1 MPATDPSIDAYIA
14 RQADFA
20 RPILEHLRSAVHAA
34 CPEAEE
40 TLKWGMPHFLYKG
53 QMLAGMAAFKAHA
66 TFGFWRSKDV
76 LGETGLRET
85 GPGETGL
92 GETGLGET
100 GAEREAMGQFGRLTS
115 VADLPPDDELQTL
128 IRNAMALTD
137 VGKRPARPRGAPKP
151 ALETPPELETALS
164 ANPAARA
171 TFDGFPPG
179 CRREYVEWVAE
190 AKRPET
196 RDRRIA
202 QAVEW
207 MAEGKKRNWKYE
219 KC

>member
-1 MPATDPSIDAYIA
+1 MAETDPRIDAYIA

-20 RPILEHLRSAVHAA
+20 RPILEHLRSAVRSA

-40 TLKWGMPHFLYKG
+40 AMKWSMPYFLYKG

-66 TFGFWRSKDV
+66 TFGFWRAPEV
-76 LGETGLRET
+76 
-85 GPGETGL
+85 
-92 GETGLGET
+92 LGET
-100 GAEREAMGQFGRLTS
+100 GAEHEAMGQFGRLTS
-115 VADLPPDDELQTL
+115 VADLPADDVLHDL
-128 IRNAMALTD
+128 IRKAMALTD
-137 VGKRPARPRGAPKP
+137 AGVRPARAKAAPK
-151 ALETPPELETALS
+151 AGIETPPELEAALS

-196 RDRRIA
+196 RDKRIA

-207 MAEGKKRNWKYE
+207 MAEGKRRNWKYE

>member
-1 MPATDPSIDAYIA
+1 MSTDPRIDSYIA

-53 QMLAGMAAFKAHA
+53 EMLAGMAAFKAHA
-66 TFGFWRSKDV
+66 TFGFWRARDV
-76 LGETGLRET
+76 
-85 GPGETGL
+85 
-92 GETGLGET
+92 LGET
-100 GAEREAMGQFGRLTS
+100 GAERDAMGQFGRLTS
-115 VADLPPDDELQTL
+115 VEDLPPDDALQAM
-128 IRNAMALTD
+128 IRDAMALTD
-137 VGKRPARPRGAPKP
+137 SGIRPARPKGAPKP
-151 ALETPPELETALS
+151 ELETPPELEAALS

-171 TFDGFPPG
+171 AFDGFPPG
-179 CRREYVEWVAE
+179 GRREYVEWVAE

-196 RDRRIA
+196 RAKRIA

-207 MAEGKKRNWKYE
+207 MAEGKRRNWKYE